1 MGEIINLNNSD
12 IIPADE
18 NALQE
23 ITEGL
28 LMDTRSF
35 LDNKRTMSVPIAELS
50 TLGAGVA
57 SLVPAFNTVTT
68 TTTIATDG
76 LFRIANQV
84 PGDILKMAN
93 NGNAWGAM
101 KTAAGGSKMVQ
112 LAEAGP
118 LTGTSQ
124 AVAAINPATMMMAV
138 ALYSIEKQL
147 GEIAETQK
155 RILSFMEIKEEASI
169 EGDLE
174 ALTELITNYKYN
186 WDNETYVQNNHKQ
199 AMDIKKDARKNML
212 TYQKQVAEMLSSKKF
227 VVAQKLVKSA
237 YNDLEK
243 RFKYYRLSLY
253 TYSLAS
259 MAEIML
265 GENYG
270 EEYISSIKDGICK
283 MTENYRNLFEKASS
297 HLEKLGNI
305 AVEANI
311 LKGIGVAEKAVGKFI
326 GNIPLLKDGTVD
338 ERLQDSGARLK
349 SNAIDMKRTLVY
361 QFASL
366 SNPGTG
372 VFISK
377 MEDMIQI
384 YNHTEQ
390 ICFDNERLYLVG

>member
-155 RILSFMEIKEEASI
+155 RILLNQPFF
-169 EGDLE
+169 
-174 ALTELITNYKYN
+174 
-186 WDNETYVQNNHKQ
+186 
-199 AMDIKKDARKNML
+199 
-212 TYQKQVAEMLSSKKF
+212 SSSR
-227 VVAQKLVKSA
+227 V
-237 YNDLEK
+237 
-243 RFKYYRLSLY
+243 
-253 TYSLAS
+253 
-259 MAEIML
+259 
-265 GENYG
+265 
-270 EEYISSIKDGICK
+270 
-283 MTENYRNLFEKASS
+283 
-297 HLEKLGNI
+297 
-305 AVEANI
+305 
-311 LKGIGVAEKAVGKFI
+311 
-326 GNIPLLKDGTVD
+326 
-338 ERLQDSGARLK
+338 
-349 SNAIDMKRTLVY
+349 
-361 QFASL
+361 
-366 SNPGTG
+366 
-372 VFISK
+372 
-377 MEDMIQI
+377 
-384 YNHTEQ
+384 
-390 ICFDNERLYLVG
+390 CF

>member
-1 MGEIINLNNSD
+1 
-12 IIPADE
+12 
-18 NALQE
+18 
-23 ITEGL
+23 
-28 LMDTRSF
+28 
-35 LDNKRTMSVPIAELS
+35 
-50 TLGAGVA
+50 
-57 SLVPAFNTVTT
+57 
-68 TTTIATDG
+68 
-76 LFRIANQV
+76 
-84 PGDILKMAN
+84 
-93 NGNAWGAM
+93 
-101 KTAAGGSKMVQ
+101 
-112 LAEAGP
+112 
-118 LTGTSQ
+118 
-124 AVAAINPATMMMAV
+124 
-138 ALYSIEKQL
+138 
-147 GEIAETQK
+147 
-155 RILSFMEIKEEASI
+155 
-169 EGDLE
+169 
-174 ALTELITNYKYN
+174 
-186 WDNETYVQNNHKQ
+186 
-199 AMDIKKDARKNML
+199 
-212 TYQKQVAEMLSSKKF
+212 MLSSKKF